1 MQVILEGGELWLFA
15 QTKWAVLLIQAVF
28 QGERERILVTRRIR
42 AMRKGNEM
50 VSSLYDRVTLINR
63 DGNMRDQYN
72 YFEVFR
78 LD

>member
-1 MQVILEGGELWLFA
+1 VQVILEGEELWLFA

-63 DGNMRDQYN
+63 DGNMRGQYN

>member
-1 MQVILEGGELWLFA
+1 MAKGSKMLMIRSGYSGGRRAVAICADQVGC
-15 QTKWAVLLIQAVF
+15 V
-28 QGERERILVTRRIR
+28 
-42 AMRKGNEM
+42 NEM